1 MRDMLGI
8 AAGIGIA
15 LFVVVTLLFWMA
27 GAGDRD
33 IGEYVPIGIAAILMA
48 SATYLLWDRMK
59 NVRRGLPAKDE
70 RLIEVSYRAGYY
82 GFIAAIW
89 SAVGGNLAAGI
100 LFDVE
105 LTGSQNGAVVV
116 LVSGLAFILGY
127 IYLARKGI

>member
-1 MRDMLGI
+1 MRDKLGI

-15 LFVVVTLLFWMA
+15 LSVVVTLLLWMA
-27 GAGDRD
+27 GAGDLD
-33 IGEYVPIGIAAILMA
+33 IGESVPVGIAAILVA

-116 LVSGLAFILGY
+116 LVSGLAFILAY

>member
-1 MRDMLGI
+1 MRDTLGI

-27 GAGDRD
+27 GAGNLD
-33 IGEYVPIGIAAILMA
+33 IGESVPIGIAAILVA

-70 RLIEVSYRAGYY
+70 RLVEVSYRAGYY

-89 SAVGGNLAAGI
+89 SAMGGNLAAGI
-100 LFDVE
+100 LFDYE

-116 LVSGLAFILGY
+116 LVSGLAFILAY